1 MWKMFDW
8 LLDSP
13 AAREQ
18 AEQEAKEHEEL
29 ERRKIAVISD
39 RLDQGHQIKI
49 IRGTSDVGLH
59 SGEELLCV
67 LPGTTF
73 SEPRSVREYQS
84 GSTGTS
90 IRVMKGLSFRFG
102 GTHGQAEY
110 HDELRLIGQG
120 DFIITTSR
128 VIFCGSTR
136 TVSMAFDQIIGTEWY
151 DDGMR
156 VSKEGRDRPYLF
168 VFDTS
173 LLTIINGCVFNVTG
187 KLVNCLL
194 DQAKVLARG
203 RRKAEAVANVG
214 STPAD

>member
-1 MWKMFDW
+1 
-8 LLDSP
+8 
-13 AAREQ
+13 
-18 AEQEAKEHEEL
+18 
-29 ERRKIAVISD
+29 
-39 RLDQGHQIKI
+39 RLDQGRQIKMI
-49 IRGTSDVGLH
+49 CGKSDVGLH

-67 LPGTTF
+67 LPGTAF

-84 GSTGTS
+84 GIAGTS
-90 IRVMKGLSFRFG
+90 IRVMKGVSFRFG
-102 GTHGQAEY
+102 GTHGHAEY

-136 TVSMAFDQIIGTEWY
+136 TVSISFDQIIGTQWD

-156 VSKEGRDRPYLF
+156 VSKEGRERPYF
-168 VFDTS
+168 FAFDTS
-173 LLTIINGCVFNVTG
+173 LLTTIDGCVFNVTG

-203 RRKAEAVANVG
+203 RRKAEAG
-214 STPAD
+214 SAQ